1 MKGTRI
7 KIKVEFE
14 DYDVAGE
21 SVTEPVQMDDGSFV
35 VEMPAALETDIDE
48 CEQALLS
55 ANFPALRDAISQHLE
70 RASKKKRRGQ
80 RSADGKK
87 RG

>member
-14 DYDVAGE
+14 DYEVASE
-21 SVTEPVQMDDGSFV
+21 SVTEPIQIDDGSFV
-35 VEMPAALETDIDE
+35 VEMPEALEADIDE
-48 CEQALLS
+48 CEQALLR

-70 RASKKKRRGQ
+70 RASKKNRKDQ
-80 RSADGKK
+80 R
-87 RG
+87 

>member
-14 DYDVAGE
+14 DYEVTSE
-21 SVTEPVQMDDGSFV
+21 SVTEPIQMEDGSFV
-35 VEMPAALETDIDE
+35 VEMPEALEADIDK
-48 CEQALLS
+48 CEQALLR

-70 RASKKKRRGQ
+70 RASKKNRKEEH
-80 RSADGKK
+80 
-87 RG
+87 